1 MQVPPTPRTSPKGR
15 PPSGSQEVR
24 KEVGVVPCT
33 AHSDILPPATP
44 LTICTLLSSITH
56 CTNCPSRCDSIHNIS
71 LILAPHRIC
80 VGTDR
85 GDDELKPFSRTL
97 IEELVRKA
105 MEVATAT
112 LGDKKKW
119 REVCPGLPLFAE
131 LVADGQL
138 TADSCRQGTK
148 GYTALSDVAQDMGL
162 TDSSDE
168 DDMKA
173 ALLTAALRSFAENVP
188 LCNLGIQEICRALVG
203 TRAFLDQKV
212 FKEADV
218 VVPNAKV
225 RKWIERVMGLTG
237 RVVKKFKVDEKTREV
252 VRVKLGNAHKKML

>member
-1 MQVPPTPRTSPKGR
+1 
-15 PPSGSQEVR
+15 
-24 KEVGVVPCT
+24 VVPCT

-173 ALLTAALRSFAENVP
+173 ALLTAALRSFADDVL
-188 LCNLGIQEICRALVG
+188 LCELSIPDICKAVVG
-203 TRAFLDQKV
+203 TRAFLDQNVFKVDQIVRTSNKRPKV
-212 FKEADV
+212 FA
-218 VVPNAKV
+218 
-225 RKWIERVMGLTG
+225 WIERVMTG
-237 RVVKKFKVDEKTREV
+237 VGKKFKLDVEGREV
-252 VRVKLGNAHKKML
+252 VRVKLGKKGKK